1 MTCQGC
7 NKPHK
12 QVELRS
18 STIKDMPKGQVQEA
32 IGQLKYKPLKEIQ
45 KHIRSDT
52 CYLHFSTKEGASYF
66 YNSYHEKGLS
76 LNNIHF
82 TVHPTRSRDGTVVTY
97 PAAAPTTT
105 PTTTPAATP
114 ATASTRSV
122 SDNTPVNKEWAG
134 KTREAIERLSKEIKR
149 LSSSIWH
156 ELWRKKIRRLGGTP
170 DRRAYSCS
178 SIFAFYK
185 LLKNTTD
192 VFFFGMVCPG
202 CNKPQK
208 QVKLTSPSLK
218 NMTKGQAQD
227 AVSGI
232 RFKLLNEV
240 QKHVRSDT
248 CYLHFTTIEGASYFY
263 NIYHQKG
270 IKLNN
275 F

>member
-12 QVELRS
+12 QVELKS
-18 STIKDMPKGQVQEA
+18 PTIVSMPKGQVEET
-32 IGQLKYKPLKEIQ
+32 IDKLKFKPLKEIQ

-97 PAAAPTTT
+97 PAATPTTT
-105 PTTTPAATP
+105 PTTTPAATPAATP

-122 SDNTPVNKEWAG
+122 SDNTPVNKEWASR
-134 KTREAIERLSKEIKR
+134 TREAIDRLSKEIKR

-192 VFFFGMVCPG
+192 VSFFRMVCPG
-202 CNKPQK
+202 CNK
-208 QVKLTSPSLK
+208 LK
-218 NMTKGQAQD
+218 N
-227 AVSGI
+227 
-232 RFKLLNEV
+232 
-240 QKHVRSDT
+240 
-248 CYLHFTTIEGASYFY
+248 
-263 NIYHQKG
+263 
-270 IKLNN
+270 KLNLQAPA
-275 F
+275 